1 MSDTRIA
8 DILDALYDLLAAET
22 TLAAAVTADTL
33 RISDGPVVTDWSGPS
48 LLVVGGRPI
57 QDDDSETTATWDWAS
72 LGRSGTYAD
81 ITEWVFV
88 PCGVSTV
95 LGDATPAGVRLARRT
110 AITLY
115 AKAAAAIRGTT
126 LGIDV
131 VMWCICQ
138 TTAIK
143 QQQTADGSEVFVDF
157 TAAIRTQI

>member
-8 DILDALYDLLAAET
+8 DILDALYDLLIVET

-33 RISDGPVVTDWSGPS
+33 RISDGPIVTDWSGPS
-48 LLVVGGRPI
+48 LLVVGGRAY
-57 QDDDSETTATWDWAS
+57 QDDESETTATWDWGS
-72 LGRSGTYAD
+72 LGRSGAYAD
-81 ITEWVFV
+81 VEEWVLV

-95 LGDATPAGVRLARRT
+95 LGDATPAGIRLARRT
-110 AITLY
+110 AITIF
-115 AKAAAAIRGTT
+115 AKAAAAIRGAT

-131 VMWCICQ
+131 VMWCTCQ

-157 TAAIRTQI
+157 TAAVRTQI